1 MKRSIPCFIVE
12 ARGKC
17 FGPFASE
24 EDAKTFVLREV
35 IQGADVYEGTLRPS
49 KHADHLTD
57 AEVMAESK
65 IKLESLQ

>member
-24 EDAKTFVLREV
+24 
-35 IQGADVYEGTLRPS
+35 
-49 KHADHLTD
+49 TD
-57 AEVMAESK
+57 ALADARDGMDDDDESEE
-65 IKLESLQ
+65 L